1 MTDKTT
7 SVSAPQ
13 EAPRANNAGEIIRRV
28 TQHIQEMT
36 GVLMAQRE
44 LLAQRG
50 LELPMEPVSRLQKV
64 ATDLRGMMNLAD
76 DRFVE
81 LAQLR
86 ELSRTA
92 EIINSQL
99 RLEDVLNEVI
109 DSVIALTGSER
120 GYVVLHDPETGEF
133 GVRLARKM
141 NQNDV
146 QAHELVVSQTIVKKV
161 AERGEPILTVNAQE
175 DPRFQGSASIAD
187 YALRSILCVPLKHKG
202 VVIGVIYVDNRMQHG
217 VFTER
222 EQRLVYAFANQAAI
236 AIQNARLF
244 DQVRAALAEIGAIKD
259 YMDNVFASIASGVIT
274 TDQADVVMILN
285 QAASEILGIPSA
297 ESVGRE
303 LWKVLPP
310 LYDGFHE
317 LVADVRD
324 HNRSQVIEVEPVLPH
339 RGQVTLNLKLSP
351 FRDAAE
357 TTQGVAIVL
366 DDLTALKQQ
375 QATLSVVKG
384 YLPTAMLDKITEI
397 DGLALSGVERE
408 ISVLFCDVRGFTAF
422 SETLPPETLMQ
433 VINRYLTVASNAI
446 NDYTGVIDKYM
457 GDAVVGLYNTQ
468 LNSMTD
474 HAYRAVCSALK
485 IVADINALHFLLPPE
500 QRLKYGIGVHTG
512 MAILGNVG
520 SPRRKEFTAI
530 GNTIQVAKAL
540 QENALGGEVLISA
553 ETLAMLGNR
562 VTAEP
567 IQPRRPKEGEE
578 GHLSLYRVI
587 SLT

>member
-1 MTDKTT
+1 MTEKTT
-7 SVSAPQ
+7 SVPTPQ

-146 QAHELVVSQTIVKKV
+146 QAHELVVSQTIVKRV
-161 AERGEPILTVNAQE
+161 AEQGEPILTINAQE

-297 ESVGRE
+297 ESVGQE

-324 HNRSQVIEVEPVLPH
+324 HNRSQVIEVEPILPH

-357 TTQGVAIVL
+357 TTQGVAVVL

-578 GHLSLYRVI
+578 SPLSLYRVI